1 MAFVFAFP
9 YSLSATFWSKP
20 PTPQAQL
27 VNIAIHIIV
36 IDDHPINHQAGHFG
50 NEHVNHDDPVIRNR
64 EKQKKKKHCSDAKS
78 KGSSKKKRR

>member
-36 IDDHPINHQAGHFG
+36 IDDHPVNHQAGHFG

-64 EKQKKKKHCSDAKS
+64 EKQKKKTLF
-78 KGSSKKKRR
+78 RRQE